1 MTPFDKTSPL
11 AENTG
16 VIMWGASKIRHTS
29 ASIHCPKSN
38 RFFRLSASQITE
50 NAASPFC
57 RNLTISRYFVSPN
70 RLRKIHNRSSCAAFA
85 GAYGRYGYIR
95 KSTAAPGE
103 CASQYT
109 GCCHYR
115 SPLSQAATGLQKT
128 APEAARKTGIFSI
141 FGSFTPLIIIS
152 STGSHHVSI
161 PCDLRCP

>member
-38 RFFRLSASQITE
+38 RFSGSPPARSQKTPPVRSAEISQYQDTLSPQTGCGKST
-50 NAASPFC
+50 
-57 RNLTISRYFVSPN
+57 
-70 RLRKIHNRSSCAAFA
+70 K
-85 GAYGRYGYIR
+85 R

-115 SPLSQAATGLQKT
+115 SPLSQAATGLQKQH
-128 APEAARKTGIFSI
+128 RKQPGKREFFHFRIIYTSDYNLQYRQSSRVHSLRFKM
-141 FGSFTPLIIIS
+141 PLT
-152 STGSHHVSI
+152 STSTFCRLS
-161 PCDLRCP
+161 D

>member
-29 ASIHCPKSN
+29 ASIHCSNAN

-70 RLRKIHNRSSCAAFA
+70 RLRKIHK
-85 GAYGRYGYIR
+85 R

-115 SPLSQAATGLQKT
+115 SPLFQATTVLQKQH
-128 APEAARKTGIFSI
+128 RKQPGKREFFHFRIIYTSDYNLQYRQSSRVHSLRFKMPLTSI
-141 FGSFTPLIIIS
+141 
-152 STGSHHVSI
+152 STFCRLS
-161 PCDLRCP
+161 D

>member
-29 ASIHCPKSN
+29 ASIHCPNAN
-38 RFFRLSASQITE
+38 RFSGSPPARSRKTPPVRSAEISQYQDTLSPQTG
-50 NAASPFC
+50 C
-57 RNLTISRYFVSPN
+57 
-70 RLRKIHNRSSCAAFA
+70 
-85 GAYGRYGYIR
+85 G
-95 KSTAAPGE
+95 KSTKERVQRLPVNVHRNILVAVIIDPRCSKQPQCCKNSTGS
-103 CASQYT
+103 SQ
-109 GCCHYR
+109 GN
-115 SPLSQAATGLQKT
+115 GN
-128 APEAARKTGIFSI
+128 FSI